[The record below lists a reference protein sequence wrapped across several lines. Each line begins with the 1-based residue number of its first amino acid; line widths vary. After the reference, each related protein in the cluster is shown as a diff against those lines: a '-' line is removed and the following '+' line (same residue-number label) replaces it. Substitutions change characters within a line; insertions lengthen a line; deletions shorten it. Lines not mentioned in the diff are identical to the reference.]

1 MAGAEGGD
9 ESDPTEEDGYGLEEE
24 GDDGE
29 AQTHQ
34 VRPSLKITPIFPDF
48 SRFLPIFPWTSGRA
62 LWIPGVQTLKMGE
75 KWEKMGKKWV
85 KNEVTG

>member
-29 AQTHQ
+29 AQTQQ
-34 VRPSLKITPIFPDF
+34 VHPSLKITPIFPDF
-48 SRFLPIFPWTSGRA
+48 SRFLPVSPGLLAVLSGFLASRR
-62 LWIPGVQTLKMGE
+62 
-75 KWEKMGKKWV
+75 
-85 KNEVTG
+85 